1 MVRQKKA
8 YNWPG
13 AGGRAGRATA
23 LPLFRASVLVPRQME
38 SGTMI
43 YYIKGSLHTTVLLLP
58 GVELSKYWTD
68 ITLFDVGDWVY
79 SVW

>member
-13 AGGRAGRATA
+13 AGGRAGRVTA

-38 SGTMI
+38 SGMMI
-43 YYIKGSLHTTVLLLP
+43 YLESILKEAFIQQSC
-58 GVELSKYWTD
+58 
-68 ITLFDVGDWVY
+68 F
-79 SVW
+79 